1 MPYSTPIYFP
11 SMQAYFDQITDAKKT
26 IVIPEPIQ
34 DNDEECKDMTVKK
47 TNSFNSNE
55 SENIILEPVLNPI
68 LRKVS
73 ITNQES
79 ETILTKKSTQT
90 PEFAAGLKLNHSDD
104 KATSG
109 MVSQAFRQ
117 VDKYTESTLV
127 RINPQFQPTMT
138 STAAHSDQVTPLT
151 TPPISAVGGGV

>member
-55 SENIILEPVLNPI
+55 SENIILEPVLNPTQQ
-68 LRKVS
+68 KAS

-79 ETILTKKSTQT
+79 ETILTKMKVVVISSARTKNVFVIVPHVMEKMT
-90 PEFAAGLKLNHSDD
+90 AVIIVMKLV
-104 KATSG
+104 A
-109 MVSQAFRQ
+109 
-117 VDKYTESTLV
+117 
-127 RINPQFQPTMT
+127 
-138 STAAHSDQVTPLT
+138 VT
-151 TPPISAVGGGV
+151 V